1 MNAIRRPA
9 MAVAVLMRRVRQSN
23 RWQPWRWEL
32 ADVVAN
38 EPAFGEGPRRLMQ
51 DEAEERWLHPGLTV
65 ELYRDEAEGY
75 FLNATTPAP
84 AWFVLWRMEDAPGV
98 DAQPIARPE
107 IVTLSYNEA
116 ARWLDAQE
124 TVEQVPA
131 PPEVIEWMRSF
142 AEEHY
147 VPEPRR
153 RKRPDSFKPLADRFG
168 NPVSITTDKKFGG
181 GGHE

>member
-1 MNAIRRPA
+1 MNPRPSVQ
-9 MAVAVLMRRVRQSN
+9 VAVIMRRVRQSN

-32 ADVVAN
+32 AEVVAH
-38 EPAFGEGPRRLMQ
+38 EPGFGDQPRRLVQ
-51 DEAEERWLHPGLTV
+51 SEDEELWLHPALTV
-65 ELYRDEAEGY
+65 ELFRDEAEGY
-75 FLNATTPAP
+75 YLNATTEAP
-84 AWFVLWRMEDAPGV
+84 AWFVLWRMDDSPNV
-98 DAQPIARPE
+98 DAEPIARPE

-131 PPEVIEWMRSF
+131 PADIIEWMRAF

-153 RKRPDSFKPLADRFG
+153 RKRPESFKPLSDRFG
-168 NPVSITTDKKFGG
+168 NPVSITTVKKYGG
-181 GGHE
+181 GGGNE

>member
-1 MNAIRRPA
+1 MNPRPSVQ
-9 MAVAVLMRRVRQSN
+9 VAVILRRVRQSN

-32 ADVVAN
+32 AEVVAHEEGFGS
-38 EPAFGEGPRRLMQ
+38 EPRLLVKN
-51 DEAEERWLHPGLTV
+51 DDEERWLHPALTV
-65 ELYRDEAEGY
+65 ELFRDEAEGY

-84 AWFVLWRMEDAPGV
+84 AWFVMWRMEDAPGL
-98 DAQPIARPE
+98 AAEPIARPE

-131 PPEVIEWMRSF
+131 PAEVIEWMRAF

-147 VPEPRR
+147 APEPRK

-168 NPVSITTDKKFGG
+168 NPVSITTVKKFGG
-181 GGHE
+181 GGNE